1 MEWFAYLQ
9 EFNVISVIVR
19 LLIAM
24 LCGAYIGREREKLGR
39 AAGLRTHIL
48 VCVGACM
55 TSLIGIFVWTQDP
68 DSDPLRVSAQVI
80 SGIGFLG
87 VGTIMVKGRDH
98 ITGLTTAATLWTTAT
113 LGIAVGFGFYEA
125 AIICTLLVAI
135 TTGILCRLEDAKKKK
150 NRKFHFYAEIED
162 VSDVNEVV
170 DKMVNELHV
179 MEPLIVPPRSASGH
193 HVGIEGYVL
202 VEGPCPPEKLI
213 SELRAQKAISFAVEN
228 QKASM

>member
-150 NRKFHFYAEIED
+150 NRKP
-162 VSDVNEVV
+162 S
-170 DKMVNELHV
+170 
-179 MEPLIVPPRSASGH
+179 
-193 HVGIEGYVL
+193 
-202 VEGPCPPEKLI
+202 
-213 SELRAQKAISFAVEN
+213 
-228 QKASM
+228 